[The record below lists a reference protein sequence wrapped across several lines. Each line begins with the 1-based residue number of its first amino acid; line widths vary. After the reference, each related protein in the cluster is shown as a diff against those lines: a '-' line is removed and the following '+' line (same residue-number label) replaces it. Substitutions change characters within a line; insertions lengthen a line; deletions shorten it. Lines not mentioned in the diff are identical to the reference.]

1 MVLPSLLVGSW
12 KRELA
17 ARNLSERTIRN
28 YGDSVLKFYGWCD
41 THKHP
46 TDPAKQKP
54 GDITAWLA
62 DLLAT
67 GTASS
72 STATHFRNLQQWF
85 GWLENEEE
93 ISRNPM
99 ARLKPPKIDEVTPDV
114 LTDDEIS
121 ALLDECKGRD
131 WLDRRD
137 TAIIRLL
144 MDTGMRVSELVG
156 MTVGDVDFDAGLAR
170 VVGKGKRER
179 YAPFGAKTAQALD
192 RYLRARSKRPQSDD
206 VALWLSRRGP
216 LGAEAVRVMLR
227 KRGDQAGV
235 AGVHPHRFRHTM
247 AHVWL
252 HMGGQEQDLMEIAG
266 WRSRQ
271 MLGRYGKSA
280 AAKRAADAHR
290 RLKPGDRL

>member
-17 ARNLSERTIRN
+17 GRNLSARTIRN
-28 YGDSVLKFYGWCD
+28 YGDTVLKFSAWCD
-41 THKHP
+41 DHGHP
-46 TDPAKQKP
+46 SDPTKQKP
-54 GDITAWLA
+54 GDVSAWLA

-72 STATHFRNLQQWF
+72 STATHYRNLQQWF
-85 GWLENEEE
+85 KWLEDEEE
-93 ISRNPM
+93 ITRSPM
-99 ARLKPPKIDEVTPDV
+99 ARLKPPKIDETTPDV
-114 LTDDEIS
+114 LTDEQLA
-121 ALLDECKGRD
+121 ALLDQCKGKD

-137 TAIIRLL
+137 MAIIRLL

-156 MTVGDVDFDAGLAR
+156 MSVDDVDFDANLAR
-170 VVGKGKRER
+170 VVGKGRRER
-179 YAPFGAKTAQALD
+179 HAPFGKKTAQALD
-192 RYLRARSKRPQSDD
+192 RYLRARTKRPHADLPN
-206 VALWLSRRGP
+206 LWLSRRGR
-216 LGAEAVRVMLR
+216 LGDEAVRVMLR
-227 KRGDQAGV
+227 KRGADAGV

-252 HMGGQEQDLMEIAG
+252 HMGGQEQDLMQIAG
-266 WRSRQ
+266 WNSRQ

-290 RLKPGDRL
+290 RLAPGDRL